1 MERLGSEGRATF
13 KGGPGCLRGQ
23 RLRCSNFNPSFR
35 TKIRKCPIVLSV
47 SLFSQGILG
56 QKLGNAT
63 CSSVEVGEVQFN
75 IFQPMIIAKLYRL
88 WRWSGLFLH
97 AFNVWKSSL
106 QCLQQARWDAFH
118 LTRAEVKESQRW
130 LCANVFACVAICP
143 KSAAYLYRFWLCSY
157 WCLTISTLPF
167 AINHT
172 IPNHDQKTSKLTVH
186 PNNFGVIYKLI

>member
-88 WRWSGLFLH
+88 WRWSGLVLH

-118 LTRAEVKESQRW
+118 LTRAEVKERKDDF
-130 LCANVFACVAICP
+130 V
-143 KSAAYLYRFWLCSY
+143 RM
-157 WCLTISTLPF
+157 CLHVLPF
-167 AINHT
+167 AQSLLRIYIDFGFALIGVWQFPPCPSQSTTQFRTT
-172 IPNHDQKTSKLTVH
+172 IKRHQNSLSTPTILE
-186 PNNFGVIYKLI
+186 